1 MGNVTNSGSL
11 KALLTVLGSALL
23 LKDRASCLIGQAG
36 WPQSR
41 VFLFFL
47 LFRAGV
53 PAPASTPGFS
63 WRLRRELKPPRMAGS
78 LPAQLPVQ
86 PPSQNFQCRF
96 LQLLFN
102 FPPLRLHFVT
112 HFFVCGVCMCFW
124 GGGTTKNKTQNKNPG
139 LAHALEQWAILQS
152 LIISSLLLL
161 LLFLFL
167 PFYFE
172 VSKHWFRVDA
182 FHGNL

>member
-124 GGGTTKNKTQNKNPG
+124 GGGNNKKQNTKQKPRPCTCIRAVGYTPVPDHF
-139 LAHALEQWAILQS
+139 LPPPPAPFS
-152 LIISSLLLL
+152 FPS
-161 LLFLFL
+161 FLF
-167 PFYFE
+167 
-172 VSKHWFRVDA
+172 
-182 FHGNL
+182 